1 MQPAEKSPV
10 AIFAA
15 EPPFRAPTLGLSPEE
30 HGYGKNI
37 DGKDT
42 PRPNIKFDQ
51 AGRYEAM
58 NDEMAGIL
66 RKHSGNTANGGDT
79 FFEVPSEVLRHGRSL
94 DGTVT
99 ASLPEEGMTGKDRDL
114 VGSLAKVIEIPK
126 LNGAGSVELMRKVV
140 ERFRVADFQVPSPDR
155 NVRIIRGRMVELLE
169 ILEEQG
175 IKPEEIADE
184 GRGNPG

>member
-1 MQPAEKSPV
+1 MQPAEKIPV

-15 EPPFRAPTLGLSPEE
+15 EPPFRAPTLGISPEE

-51 AGRYEAM
+51 AGRYEAWD
-58 NDEMAGIL
+58 DEMAGIL

-94 DGTVT
+94 AGIVT
-99 ASLPEEGMTGKDRDL
+99 ASIPEDGLTEKDQDL
-114 VGSLAKVIEIPK
+114 VNSLVAITLKPL
-126 LNGAGSVELMRKVV
+126 LNGAVEVMQTAV
-140 ERFRVADFQVPSPDR
+140 ERFRVADFQVPAEGRQRP
-155 NVRIIRGRMVELLE
+155 IIRGRLMELLE

-175 IKPEEIADE
+175 IKPEQKEPEIKPE
-184 GRGNPG
+184 